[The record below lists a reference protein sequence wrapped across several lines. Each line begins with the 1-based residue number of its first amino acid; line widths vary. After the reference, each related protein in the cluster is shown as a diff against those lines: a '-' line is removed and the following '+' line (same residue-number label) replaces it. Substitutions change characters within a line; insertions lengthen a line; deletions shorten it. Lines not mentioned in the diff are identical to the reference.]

1 MDIDLIWVSG
11 EGKYFCKRD
20 WTGRSRL
27 IRFNKLG
34 FPSHRSGSMAREH
47 TAPECRFGL
56 TESDATSRRWR
67 DFRPDGVNIA
77 LIRANR

>member
-34 FPSHRSGSMAREH
+34 FPSHRVGLDGSRA
-47 TAPECRFGL
+47 CRQMQIWADRKRYNQ
-56 TESDATSRRWR
+56 SPWR